1 MAWPGSFMVAATDL
15 VSAVPVLKS
24 LRDSVDLRHLRQI
37 ITALDEGVML
47 IDPDQTILWA
57 NAAALGMHG
66 VEAVEDLGTTVDE
79 YRERFQLRYRNN
91 HRLRSDDYPIERVVS
106 GEAFS
111 QVVVEVAPAGEDEPR
126 WVHQVRSLVL
136 TNTEDEPECLVM
148 VLQDVS
154 ARFEA
159 EDRFEQSFNANPAP
173 AVICRIADLRFVK
186 VNQGFLD
193 MTGHDRDAV
202 LERTVYDIDVL
213 ARADQRDLAK
223 ARLAEGRTIP
233 QMEAELDRPDGG
245 TRLVIV
251 AGQPIDMSGQPCMLF
266 TFADLEP
273 RRQAETA
280 LRHSEERFT
289 RTFSLAP
296 VALAIGTLDGHRLC
310 DVNEAF
316 TGLTGYTATEIVGR
330 PLGDVDL
337 WETPT
342 LRRAIEAEID
352 AGRAIRD
359 REVRLRIK
367 DGAVIDCI
375 VSTEPILLGDE
386 ACVLWAMRDISTRKA
401 SERELVHAI
410 EAVMKDTS
418 WLSRSIMEKLARI
431 RTPQLE
437 PAGVGLDEL
446 TQRER
451 EVLALICRG
460 LDDKSIART
469 LDVSSNT
476 VRNHVA
482 RIYAK
487 IGVNRRNAAAAWA
500 RARGFDGD
508 SMPVP
513 TSHHATVASREPAL

>member
-1 MAWPGSFMVAATDL
+1 LAPA
-15 VSAVPVLKS
+15 LKS
-24 LRDSVDLRHLRQI
+24 LRDSADLRHLRQI
-37 ITALDEGVML
+37 IAGLNEGVIL
-47 IDPDQTILWA
+47 IDPDQAILWA
-57 NAAALGMHG
+57 NHAALGMHG
-66 VEAVEDLGTTVDE
+66 VESVEDLGSTVDD
-79 YRERFQLRYRNN
+79 YRQRFQLRYRNN
-91 HRLRSDDYPIERVVS
+91 HKLNDADYPIERVVS

-111 QVVVEVAPAGEDEPR
+111 QVVVEVAVAGEREPR

-136 TNTEDEPECLVM
+136 TNEAEEPECLV
-148 VLQDVS
+148 LIIQDVS

-173 AVICRIADLRFVK
+173 AIIARLCDLRFVK
-186 VNQGFLD
+186 VNQGFID
-193 MTGHDRDAV
+193 MTGHDRDAI
-202 LERTVYDIDVL
+202 LSGSVYDIDVL
-213 ARADQRDLAK
+213 ARADKRDLAK
-223 ARLAEGRTIP
+223 ERLKEGRTIP
-233 QMEAELDRPDGG
+233 QMEAELDLPGG
-245 TRLVIV
+245 ATKLVIV

-273 RRQAETA
+273 RRKAEQA
-280 LRHSEERFT
+280 LRQSEERFT

-296 VALAIGTLDGHRLC
+296 VALAIGALDGHRLC

-316 TGLTGYTATEIVGR
+316 TALTGYSADEIVGR
-330 PLGDVDL
+330 PLDEVDL
-337 WETPT
+337 WETPA
-342 LRRAIEAEID
+342 LREAMEGEIEA
-352 AGRAIRD
+352 GTPIRD
-359 REVRLRIK
+359 REVRLRLK
-367 DGAVIDCI
+367 DGEVIDCI
-375 VSTEPILLGDE
+375 VSTEPIMLGEE

-431 RTPQLE
+431 RTPQVE
-437 PAGVGLDEL
+437 PMGVGLDEL

-460 LDDKSIART
+460 LDDKSIARA
-469 LDVSSNT
+469 LDVSGNT

-482 RIYAK
+482 RIYSK

-513 TSHHATVASREPAL
+513 TARTGAHSLEATA